1 MRGRDVFPRVIH
13 VKLVAARLQIGRHAG
28 AHGAETDEPDLHA
41 FFSSK
46 TCVTIFAADIALA
59 GPRRT
64 PVA

>member
-1 MRGRDVFPRVIH
+1 
-13 VKLVAARLQIGRHAG
+13 VAARLQIGRHAG

-64 PVA
+64 PGA